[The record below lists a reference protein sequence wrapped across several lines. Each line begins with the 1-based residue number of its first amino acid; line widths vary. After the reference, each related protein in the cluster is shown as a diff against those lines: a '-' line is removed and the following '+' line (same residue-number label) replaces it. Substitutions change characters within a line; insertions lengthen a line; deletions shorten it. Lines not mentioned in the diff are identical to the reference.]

1 MRHSFPTAALLSLL
15 LAACASAPG
24 TLPRA
29 VDQSGSLKVHPGLLG
44 QPVPPELQHQDAPAM
59 PAASAG
65 TEGLA
70 DKVGDLKVDQ
80 AGLQIQRSVYFDLN
94 SAELKAEFHSVLQ
107 VHAGHLAKN
116 PQARIRIEGNAD
128 ERGPADYN
136 RKLGLKRAESA
147 RKFLLSQGVNDKQV
161 KATSLGASNPKRRGH
176 DEESWAEN
184 RRADLVYER
193 E

>member
-1 MRHSFPTAALLSLL
+1 MRHSFPIAALLSLL
-15 LAACASAPG
+15 LAACASAPSAP
-24 TLPRA
+24 PRA

-44 QPVPPELQHQDAPAM
+44 QPVPRELQHQDAPAA

-65 TEGLA
+65 AEGPA
-70 DKVGDLKVDQ
+70 GKAGELKVDD
-80 AGLQIQRSVYFDLN
+80 AGLQAQRSVYFDLN
-94 SAELKAEFHSVLQ
+94 STELKAEFQPVLQ
-107 VHAGHLAKN
+107 AHAGYLAKN
-116 PQARIRIEGNAD
+116 PKARIRIEGNAD